1 MVSFILAGCRVLPM
15 VEKEKRKGDS
25 GNTETLK
32 ISYLSDT
39 IRHYSEMSSLNKHKR
54 AHLGS

>member
-1 MVSFILAGCRVLPM
+1 M

-39 IRHYSEMSSLNKHKR
+39 IRHYSEMSSLNKQKR